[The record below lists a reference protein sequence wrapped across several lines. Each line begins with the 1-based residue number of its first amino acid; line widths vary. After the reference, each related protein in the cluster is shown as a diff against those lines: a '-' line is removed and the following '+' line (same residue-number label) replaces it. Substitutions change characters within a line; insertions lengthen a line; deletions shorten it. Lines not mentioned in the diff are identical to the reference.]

1 MNDTHE
7 QNVAGQGVTE
17 TSTLISMGAVLKSAR
32 EAKQLDIE
40 DICSYLRLSRRQVV
54 ALESDDFAAL
64 PEATITRGF
73 IRNYARMLE
82 LDAEPLL
89 AAYRNLSASEEP
101 RPISI
106 QSENI
111 RIPGNDKSPWLLY
124 AVASVL
130 IVLLVTAWVIYVDY
144 IPKTV
149 TETAY
154 VPSETEQEAAAGS
167 SDAQLPQLAD
177 PLTPPT
183 EPVGG
188 EQVAPVDGAAG
199 SEGALTAPV
208 AETQGPAGSAAASA
222 AGEAASAPAAASIAA
237 ATAGMVVVRLQATER
252 SWVSITDRNNKNIF
266 DKIMVAGIEET
277 VQGEPPLQVVI
288 GNAPST
294 KLTFNNQTIDLA
306 PVTHDRVAR
315 LTLE

>member
-1 MNDTHE
+1 MNDSNE
-7 QNVAGQGVTE
+7 QSIAE
-17 TSTLISMGAVLKSAR
+17 TSPVVSVGANLKSAR
-32 EAKQLDIE
+32 EAKNLDVD
-40 DICSYLRLSRRQVV
+40 DICSYLRLSRRQVI
-54 ALESDDFAAL
+54 ALENDDFAAL

-89 AAYRNLSASEEP
+89 EAYRNFSASEQP

-124 AVASVL
+124 VFASVL

-144 IPKTV
+144 MPNPSAEV
-149 TETAY
+149 PY
-154 VPSETEQEAAAGS
+154 VPSETEVEAAASNVESVPVPAIETAPAPDEPAADAAISTEATAPAEVVIPAES
-167 SDAQLPQLAD
+167 STDA
-177 PLTPPT
+177 
-183 EPVGG
+183 
-188 EQVAPVDGAAG
+188 GAA
-199 SEGALTAPV
+199 AQTTDAAVVATQTAPV
-208 AETQGPAGSAAASA
+208 SASMA
-222 AGEAASAPAAASIAA
+222 
-237 ATAGMVVVRLQATER
+237 VVKLRATER

-266 DKIMVAGIEET
+266 DKIMVAGIEES

-294 KLTFNNQTIDLA
+294 TLIYNNQPVDLA
-306 PVTHDRVAR
+306 SVTHERVAR
-315 LTLE
+315 LKLE

>member
-1 MNDTHE
+1 MNDSNE
-7 QNVAGQGVTE
+7 QSVVE
-17 TSTLISMGAVLKSAR
+17 TSPAISVGENLKSAR
-32 EAKQLDIE
+32 EAKNLDID

-54 ALESDDFAAL
+54 ALESDDFSAL
-64 PEATITRGF
+64 PEPTITRGF

-89 AAYRNLSASEEP
+89 EAYRNFSASEQP

-124 AVASVL
+124 VFASVL

-144 IPKTV
+144 MPKPS
-149 TETAY
+149 TEVQY
-154 VPSETEQEAAAGS
+154 VPSETEVEAAASNVESVPAAGVTPVPDEPAADAATSTEATVPAEVVIPAES
-167 SDAQLPQLAD
+167 STGADAAA
-177 PLTPPT
+177 PT
-183 EPVGG
+183 TDAAVVAT
-188 EQVAPVDGAAG
+188 QAAPV
-199 SEGALTAPV
+199 S
-208 AETQGPAGSAAASA
+208 
-222 AGEAASAPAAASIAA
+222 
-237 ATAGMVVVRLQATER
+237 AGMAVVKLRATER

-266 DKIMVAGIEET
+266 DKIMVAGIEES

-294 KLTFNNQTIDLA
+294 TLIYNNQTVDLA
-306 PVTHDRVAR
+306 SVTHERVAR
-315 LTLE
+315 LKLE